1 MKNESIVY
9 LTCNAPSPPKN
20 QGSPCGLPWFFDV
33 EGFERE
39 RREPA
44 RVSDAEKPLTWLF
57 EERWSGS
64 KEYAEPSD
72 AGEGRRL
79 CDASGRHAAS
89 NLSFSAKEKSLNRK
103 V

>member
-1 MKNESIVY
+1 MVRIAICDDEKEI
-9 LTCNAPSPPKN
+9 L
-20 QGSPCGLPWFFDV
+20 D
-33 EGFERE
+33 E
-39 RREPA
+39 
-44 RVSDAEKPLTWLF
+44 VSGYITN
-57 EERWSGS
+57 
-64 KEYAEPSD
+64 YAEPSD